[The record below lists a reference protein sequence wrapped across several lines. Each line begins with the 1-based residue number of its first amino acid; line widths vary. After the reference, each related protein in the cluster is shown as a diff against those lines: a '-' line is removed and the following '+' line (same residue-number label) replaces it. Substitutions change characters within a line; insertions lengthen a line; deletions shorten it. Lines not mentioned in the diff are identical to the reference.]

1 MALSSALRYP
11 VASPWKL
18 ERRGQATAYLSARQ
32 AALLIFVQRRRALR
46 REWTLAD
53 LCRWTGIPSRGQAWH
68 ELRRLRQ
75 LGLIAYRRPRRGP
88 HASHRFWIP
97 RPRWKLAAAIRG
109 QRFPKANDS
118 LSTPSGFISRIGV
131 DRAERNRVA
140 PPGSRASAARSPAPG
155 RGRPPPRVLYARCP
169 AGHTVRPHRTSWR
182 RGASSFHGEWQG
194 FCGRCRQPIRETIDL
209 VVELEARPLS
219 ADELA
224 DPELRERRR
233 RAALEALADP
243 TTPYAVREQLRRD
256 YLAPPAPATD
266 RRPGN
271 LGPSIRRL
279 NRGSAPR
286 GDRNGGSE

>member
-1 MALSSALRYP
+1 VSLSAALRYP

-18 ERRGQATAYLSARQ
+18 ERQGQATAYLSARQ
-32 AALLIFVQRRRALR
+32 AALLIFLQRRRALR
-46 REWTLAD
+46 RQWTLAE

-75 LGLIAYRRPRRGP
+75 LDLIAYTKPRRG
-88 HASHRFWIP
+88 ARGYHRFWIP
-97 RPRWKLAAAIRG
+97 RKRWALALALRG
-109 QRFPKANDS
+109 RRLRRDNDS
-118 LSTPSGFISRIGV
+118 LSTPSGFVSRIGV
-131 DRAERNRVA
+131 EQAERNRAA
-140 PPGSRASAARSPAPG
+140 PPGSRGPAALTGPR

-169 AGHTVRPHRTSWR
+169 AGHTVRPQRTSWR

-219 ADELA
+219 AEELA

-243 TTPYAVREQLRRD
+243 ATPYAVREQLRRD

-271 LGPSIRRL
+271 LEPAIRRL
-279 NRGSAPR
+279 NRRSTPR